1 MDVLKTMLSPNPFK
15 RNDPSHIHDYIAL
28 LMEQYWRSSAH
39 SSVPLF
45 AALQSGESSKFLA
58 GPGKQNSPVRLK
70 REYDDVGIF
79 RGVRGT
85 FMILTTTT
93 TTTTKTFRG
102 RLGGKR
108 GWWVKFYSPESIL
121 VRDIVEA
128 AAGEGRGHDT
138 KIYI

>member
-1 MDVLKTMLSPNPFK
+1 MLTHLSHSLQHYSLES
-15 RNDPSHIHDYIAL
+15 RPSSWLVD
-28 LMEQYWRSSAH
+28 
-39 SSVPLF
+39 
-45 AALQSGESSKFLA
+45 
-58 GPGKQNSPVRLK
+58 PGKQNSPVRLK

-93 TTTTKTFRG
+93 TKTFRG

-108 GWWVKFYSPESIL
+108 GWRVKFYSPESIL